1 MNTVLKKTTLFV
13 LFMMIG
19 LSSLFA
25 ATAQPYKHV
34 VLQQNKTLHE
44 QIRTTNTIYEIRY
57 SFNLGGAQV
66 NLPSNCVLKFD
77 GGNITNGILNGRQ
90 TKIESTPAHI
100 FDNVS
105 IIGSWDVAESYVEWF
120 GAIGDGQHDDGPA
133 FRQALNSTFRVI
145 KLLGTK
151 VYGIGSYADE
161 KNKIGL
167 ITFHDNTSIIGSN
180 KGAEEKRSPQIKALP
195 KVQFNTFLDIRNRT
209 TILDGFQIYGNYKY
223 SQSGLDGI
231 NVKTGLK
238 AGNGEKM
245 LGYLQIQNV
254 EVGYVSG
261 DAYNLSVF
269 CSEFRNCLARYCDR
283 GFVFD
288 GKKSTVTSC
297 LLTNCFVIASRHDAY
312 YTYRTF
318 YSNFIQCY
326 ADHCGYDHV
335 GKSFDVKDI
344 SPVFHLVNS
353 QGINMSGCG
362 AEQVAKILLCQRAN
376 NVVITGCNYAI
387 LNNAMS
393 DITIKYF
400 EFDDCNSI
408 THVGSNL
415 FDTKNSKGRIK
426 AKKSDNIAFIRC
438 LYRYDEHLS
447 NITRECID
455 SNSSFILLAESQ
467 DEVCTTKTRPVGLS
481 EKEIGYRVF
490 DSDLNKPIWWSK
502 KGWVDANGNLVKN
515 K

>member
-167 ITFHDNTSIIGSN
+167 ITFHQHSY
-180 KGAEEKRSPQIKALP
+180 L
-195 KVQFNTFLDIRNRT
+195 FH
-209 TILDGFQIYGNYKY
+209 IL
-223 SQSGLDGI
+223 
-231 NVKTGLK
+231 
-238 AGNGEKM
+238 
-245 LGYLQIQNV
+245 
-254 EVGYVSG
+254 
-261 DAYNLSVF
+261 
-269 CSEFRNCLARYCDR
+269 
-283 GFVFD
+283 
-288 GKKSTVTSC
+288 
-297 LLTNCFVIASRHDAY
+297 
-312 YTYRTF
+312 
-318 YSNFIQCY
+318 
-326 ADHCGYDHV
+326 
-335 GKSFDVKDI
+335 
-344 SPVFHLVNS
+344 
-353 QGINMSGCG
+353 
-362 AEQVAKILLCQRAN
+362 
-376 NVVITGCNYAI
+376 
-387 LNNAMS
+387 
-393 DITIKYF
+393 
-400 EFDDCNSI
+400 
-408 THVGSNL
+408 
-415 FDTKNSKGRIK
+415 
-426 AKKSDNIAFIRC
+426 
-438 LYRYDEHLS
+438 
-447 NITRECID
+447 
-455 SNSSFILLAESQ
+455 
-467 DEVCTTKTRPVGLS
+467 
-481 EKEIGYRVF
+481 
-490 DSDLNKPIWWSK
+490 
-502 KGWVDANGNLVKN
+502 
-515 K
+515 